1 MKRRPTIED
10 VARRSSLSIST
21 VSLVLNDK
29 PNVSEETRRRV
40 KRAINELGYHPHRTA
55 RGLASRSSGNIG
67 FILTENHFQQSEPF
81 YTKIFLGTEFAAR
94 EHNYYVLLTTVS
106 KEFRE
111 KESMPRFLLERNV
124 DGVII
129 AGKIDERYID
139 GVVAMGFPV
148 VLVDFIVPLKKISSV
163 LIDNRRG
170 AAAAV
175 EHLVKQYHSAI
186 GFIGGDLSHPSILER
201 YEGYRDALRQHNLP
215 FLDSFVDVRENDTG
229 IENGYRA
236 AQRLF
241 SSDAKPRAVF
251 AANDA
256 LAIGCMRYL
265 KECDVK
271 IPAEIGLAGFDDIEA
286 GSHVIPRL
294 TTVRVFKE
302 EMGRVA
308 LEQVLEAMKSKS
320 KTVVTVHV
328 PVELVINQS
337 SLLEDD

>member
-1 MKRRPTIED
+1 MKQRPTIED

-40 KRAINELGYHPHRTA
+40 KRAIHELGYHPHRTA
-55 RGLASRSSGNIG
+55 RGLASHSSGNIG

-81 YTKIFLGTEFAAR
+81 YTRIFLGTEFAAR

-106 KEFRE
+106 KEFKA
-111 KESMPRFLLERNV
+111 KESMPRFLLDRNV

-139 GVVAMGFPV
+139 GILSMGFPV

-175 EHLVKQYHSAI
+175 EHLLKQYRSDV
-186 GFIGGDLSHPSILER
+186 GFIGGDLAHPSIYER
-201 YEGYRDALRQHNLP
+201 YEGYKEVLRQHNLP
-215 FLDSFVDVRENDTG
+215 LCESFVDIKENDTG

-241 SSDAKPRAVF
+241 STTVKPRAVF

-256 LAIGCMRYL
+256 LAIGCLRYL
-265 KECDVK
+265 KECGTR
-271 IPAEIGLAGFDDIEA
+271 IPTEIGLAGFDDIEA
-286 GSHVIPRL
+286 GSHVVPRL

-308 LEQVLEAMKSKS
+308 LEQLLEAMKSKS

-328 PVELVINQS
+328 PVELIINQS
-337 SLLEDD
+337 SLLGSN